1 MKTGALL
8 FAHNNKTYDYIKL
21 AKWTAGNIHRHLDL
35 PVTLI
40 TDHDAQVSDG
50 IFDMVIRIDPGAGS
64 LRYFNDTNSSDYWYN
79 DSRVQSYDLSPYDR
93 TLVLDSD
100 YVVASPVLRLP
111 MVSHVEFLCHKRANA
126 VGIIGDWNANYFGQN
141 RFPMAWATVMIF
153 SKTPSVK
160 FIFESMKM
168 VQQNWQHYKNLYQV
182 GKMHY
187 RNDYALSV
195 ALGLYTGHSQIFHA
209 IPWNLVTVLP
219 EHTIESSDTLDK
231 YKIKYKNQEGKPKWV
246 DINYKDFHAMCKNS
260 LGELIETDRR
270 TRLFNSCLQ

>member
-8 FAHNNKTYDYIKL
+8 FAHNNKTYDYVKL
-21 AKWTAGNIHRHLDL
+21 AEWTAINVIRHLDL
-35 PVTLI
+35 PVTLV

-126 VGIIGDWNANYFGQN
+126 VGMSSDWEANYFGQH
-141 RFPMAWATVMIF
+141 RFPMAWASVMVF
-153 SKTPSVK
+153 SKTSSVK

-168 VQQNWQHYKNLYQV
+168 VQRNWQHYKNLYQV

-187 RNDYALSV
+187 RNDYALSI
-195 ALGLYTGHSQIFHA
+195 ALGLYTGHSQIFHS
-209 IPWNLVTVLP
+209 IPWNLLTVLP
-219 EHTIESSDTLDK
+219 EHTIERSDALDK
-231 YKIKYKNQEGKPKWV
+231 YKIKYKNLEGKQQWL
-246 DINYKDFHAMCKNS
+246 DLNLKDFHAMCKNS
-260 LGELIETDRR
+260 LGELVEADRR
-270 TRLFNSCLQ
+270 TRLFNSRL